1 MGVVYLGYDPVIDRM
16 VAIKTIIIP
25 ETLPDE
31 TRKTFVERFL
41 QEARIAGKL
50 LHPNIVVTYDA
61 ATDEKAQIPF
71 IVMELI
77 EGEPLSRR
85 LRERGAL
92 HWKEALEV
100 TIPLAQ
106 ALEYAH
112 GKGIIHRDIKP
123 ANVIVTLQGVPK
135 LADFGIAKLPTT
147 DHTQTGR
154 IIGTPSFM
162 SPEQLM
168 KEPVDGRSDVF
179 SLGVLLYRCVTGRL
193 PFEGEDVPTIVSQ
206 VLYKNPQPLSE
217 LVPDIPE
224 GLDGVLA
231 RALQKQAQRRYRN
244 ATEFSEDLLSV
255 AGGTAATLSPSV
267 GESTIVEE
275 SEFPTKQLVRGS
287 ETRSPLPSRRR
298 LLLGLAS
305 SILVAVVAL
314 ALILGGGSSLPELP
328 LELAVTHQHLVG
340 ECSGQLTLHEWGIE
354 YTSQAHATWR
364 WEWNQIGRLER
375 TDKRHISVMTKE
387 DGLRY
392 YFTLTAFDLQD
403 DFWQY
408 YSVLA
413 QEPREIRQP

>member
-16 VAIKTIIIP
+16 VAIKTVIIP

-31 TRKTFVERFL
+31 ARKSFVERFL

-85 LRERGAL
+85 LRERTAL

-112 GKGIIHRDIKP
+112 EKGIIHRDIKP

-217 LVPDIPE
+217 LVPGIPE
-224 GLDGVLA
+224 GLDSVLA

-244 ATEFSEDLLSV
+244 ATAFSEDLLSV
-255 AGGTAATLSPSV
+255 AGGTAPPLSPSI

-275 SEFPTKQLVRGS
+275 SEFPTKQLTRGS

-298 LLLGLAS
+298 LLLGLALS
-305 SILVAVVAL
+305 TLVAVMAL
-314 ALILGGGSSLPELP
+314 ALIFGRDGSGPELP

-340 ECSGQLTLHEWGIE
+340 ECSGQLTFHAWGVE

-364 WEWNQIGRLER
+364 WEWDEIGRMER
-375 TDKRHISVMTKE
+375 TDNRHLSVVTRE

-392 YFTLTAFDLQD
+392 YFTLTDFDMED
-403 DFWQY
+403 DLWAY
-408 YSVLA
+408 YSALA
-413 QEPREIRQP
+413 QEPKEVRQP